1 VVRWLLDGVSR
12 RGLALLT
19 LLLAALVAAPWL
31 ANDYLLTV
39 LIIILYFAYTGQA
52 WNVMMGFAGQLSLG
66 HAIYVGL
73 GAYTTAALYVHFG
86 IGPWIGLPAAI
97 AIAVACGALIGFLA
111 FRFGVGG
118 VYFAILTI
126 AFAEFARIGFDHFR
140 WVGGSSGF
148 FLPVANYTRN
158 DLWNLRG
165 NPTMFYYVMLAL
177 TAAAFVLCHALLRSR
192 VGYYWLAIREDEA
205 AARSL
210 GINTFRYKMY
220 AVIIS
225 AGMTAVAGVF
235 FAFYYNNLFPEQVFH
250 ISRSIELILG
260 PIIGGVGTLFG
271 PVVGAFLLTGLS
283 EMMQE
288 LLTVLGL
295 DAPGAKQVFY
305 GVCLLVVVLALP
317 DGIWPWLARKL
328 GIAEKRS

>member
-1 VVRWLLDGVSR
+1 VVSRLLDGVSR
-12 RGLALLT
+12 RGLVLLA
-19 LLLAALVAAPWL
+19 LLLAALIAAPWL

-97 AIAVACGALIGFLA
+97 AVAVACGALIGFLA

-165 NPTMFYYVMLAL
+165 NPTMFYYVMLTL
-177 TAAAFVLCHALLRSR
+177 TVAAFVLCHALLRSR

-288 LLTVLGL
+288 LLTLLGL

-317 DGIWPWLARKL
+317 DGIWPWLARRL
-328 GIAEKRS
+328 GVTEKRS